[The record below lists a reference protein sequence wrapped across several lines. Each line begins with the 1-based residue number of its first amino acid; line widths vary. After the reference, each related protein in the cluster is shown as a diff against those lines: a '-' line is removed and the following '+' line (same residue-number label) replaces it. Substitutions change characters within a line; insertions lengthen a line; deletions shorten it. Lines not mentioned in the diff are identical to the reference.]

1 MFRNVSNKTESFVD
15 ILYEIY
21 LIAFLSRII
30 IIFIY

>member
-1 MFRNVSNKTESFVD
+1 MLRNVSNKAESFVD